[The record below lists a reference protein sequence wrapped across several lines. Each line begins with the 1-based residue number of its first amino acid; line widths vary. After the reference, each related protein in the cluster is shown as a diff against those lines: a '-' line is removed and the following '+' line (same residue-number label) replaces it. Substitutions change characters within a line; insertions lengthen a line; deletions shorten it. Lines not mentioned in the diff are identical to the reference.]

1 MRDNDEGDGAKKA
14 QLLLTN
20 LHAKNPRTGAAG
32 SRTPPANGTDV
43 SKAPR
48 GPART
53 VDTSET
59 HERAWTKRIDFRTNL
74 RLGVRSRRSLA
85 ILSRGEPTE
94 ISPEICCDFLKF
106 TATSARR
113 SAVAV
118 AGV

>member
-1 MRDNDEGDGAKKA
+1 MRDNDEGAGAKKA

-59 HERAWTKRIDFRTNL
+59 HERAWTKRIHFRTNL
-74 RLGVRSRRSLA
+74 RLV
-85 ILSRGEPTE
+85 
-94 ISPEICCDFLKF
+94 
-106 TATSARR
+106 
-113 SAVAV
+113 VADH
-118 AGV
+118 

>member
-1 MRDNDEGDGAKKA
+1 MRDNDEGAGAKKA
-14 QLLLTN
+14 QLLLTD

-53 VDTSET
+53 VDTSKT

-94 ISPEICCDFLKF
+94 ISPEICCDFLIF
-106 TATSARR
+106 YSNLGVQR
-113 SAVAV
+113 SAVA
-118 AGV
+118 GV